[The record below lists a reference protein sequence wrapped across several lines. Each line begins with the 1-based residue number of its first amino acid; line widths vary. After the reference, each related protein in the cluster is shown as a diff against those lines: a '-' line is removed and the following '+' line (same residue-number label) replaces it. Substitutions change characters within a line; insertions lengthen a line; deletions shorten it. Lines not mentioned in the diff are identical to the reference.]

1 MTYEFPTAPSYKG
14 SAQSLSIA
22 ALTKR
27 VPFWKYS
34 RKDEYTHKR
43 VDTFYVQSDTSTS
56 YEKQEHD
63 GGTTMVH
70 MEVTRVYISCQR
82 HALTVEEAQKGAQ
95 QFIAAMVEAGWTVWG
110 GHESNV
116 TGSSPYYQAAFYC
129 AGGGYRNRVQE
140 RLANQIHMEN
150 VRRTEEQKRTVYVNT
165 ARSIL
170 KRYGLDD
177 NEINGAMQ
185 YQRVSLTFEQLE
197 RIVTGAEARNMPVGA
212 WS

>member
-27 VPFWKYS
+27 VPDWTYL
-34 RKDEYTHKR
+34 RKDEYTTKR
-43 VDTFYVQSDTSTS
+43 EDRFYVESYSAS
-56 YEKQEHD
+56 CYEKEQHEQ
-63 GGTTMVH
+63 GVTTVSMD
-70 MEVTRVYISCQR
+70 VTRVHITCRRNRFS
-82 HALTVEEAQKGAQ
+82 VEDAQKGPQ
-95 QFIAAMVEAGWTVWG
+95 QFIAAMVEAGWAVWG
-110 GHESNV
+110 GSESGV
-116 TGSSPYYQAAFYC
+116 KGDAPYYSASFYC
-129 AGGGYRNRVQE
+129 AGGGYHSWVQE
-140 RLANQIHMEN
+140 CLVNQIHMEN

-165 ARSIL
+165 TRSIL

-197 RIVTGAEARNMPVGA
+197 RIVAGAEARNRPVGA